1 MKLVQCLAADLGPFY
16 REVLP
21 QWHATARAVAVATM
35 AGMRPEEVAS
45 EVWTERTAELAEAVV
60 AEFIAED
67 AVAGV
72 AIRLETGNE
81 EEADPTEINVV
92 DPKYFRIGEVAI
104 SDVEEWVAAGR
115 DGTAP
120 EGVGKRLDSRDD
132 RKSNLQIAWRVM
144 HAMRLGKGD
153 GLARAIGRFGG
164 APRAKA
170 PRAQAKGTRKAGTRN
185 MQKPVAMPRGGITIL
200 RMVTA
205 ERPSRTRQAM
215 TAQNP
220 TMELKKDMAG
230 VRSIVSFSC

>member
-1 MKLVQCLAADLGPFY
+1 MMSPRQAIERLKLVQCLAADLGPFY

-153 GLARAIGRFGG
+153 GLARAIGRF
-164 APRAKA
+164 KA
-170 PRAQAKGTRKAGTRN
+170 WETGLDMDRVLAQ
-185 MQKPVAMPRGGITIL
+185 IL
-200 RMVTA
+200 RDWTEVFLVMARQDLEGWLCRMV
-205 ERPSRTRQAM
+205 E
-215 TAQNP
+215 
-220 TMELKKDMAG
+220 G
-230 VRSIVSFSC
+230 G